1 MKHAL
6 AILLFLAAC
15 GAQPAPQYFGAER
28 HEMVLEGIK
37 FVVFLRDD
45 SAEVIRLGYLSR
57 QERDRVP
64 QLMVQAAEAASGC
77 KVSGAD
83 SGLYR
88 SPSLAGDTGE
98 ARLRLKCSKPPR
110 GA

>member
-1 MKHAL
+1 MKRAL
-6 AILLFLAAC
+6 ALLLLLTAC

-45 SAEVIRLGYLSR
+45 SAEVIRMGYLSR
-57 QERDRVP
+57 KERDRVP
-64 QLMVQAAEAASGC
+64 VLMVQAAEAASGC
-77 KVSGAD
+77 KVTGPD

-88 SPSLAGDTGE
+88 SPSLPGDTGE
-98 ARLRLKCSKPPR
+98 ARLRLKCPKS
-110 GA
+110 